1 MAVKVKIK
9 QPSHFHSASPKPS
22 NHIHIPK
29 PSKISKNSKID
40 YLPGYLASGVVL
52 LITILEAIYA
62 RGFLYDA
69 PTEIHFGAIMA
80 PMALTN
86 VWRVLLSQFASS
98 GLAQGILASG
108 CILIVA
114 HTRYNKHEFYKMFF
128 GSNILYAFLG
138 ALLGLTTPVLSVAP
152 GLGIF
157 GAKRAFHVFSN
168 NEYDED
174 IKKDAVESVAL
185 MGVSIFMAPNWL
197 NVIVIAVLSLFNW
210 GYYKIKKES

>member
-9 QPSHFHSASPKPS
+9 QPSHVHSASPKLS
-22 NHIHIPK
+22 NHIHIKKPSRISK
-29 PSKISKNSKID
+29 PSKLD
-40 YLPGYLASGVVL
+40 YLPVYLASGVVL
-52 LITILEAIYA
+52 LITIIEAIYA
-62 RGFLYDA
+62 RGVLYDA

-80 PMALTN
+80 PIALTD

-108 CILIVA
+108 CILLIA
-114 HTRYNKHEFYKMFF
+114 HRRYNKHDFCQMFF

-157 GAKRAFHVFSN
+157 GAKRAFHVLN
-168 NEYDED
+168 NSEYEDD
-174 IKKDAVESVAL
+174 IKKDAVESVTL
-185 MGVSIFMAPNWL
+185 IGISIFLAPNWL
-197 NVIVIAVLSLFNW
+197 NVIVIAVISLFNW
-210 GYYKIKKES
+210 SYAKIKKES